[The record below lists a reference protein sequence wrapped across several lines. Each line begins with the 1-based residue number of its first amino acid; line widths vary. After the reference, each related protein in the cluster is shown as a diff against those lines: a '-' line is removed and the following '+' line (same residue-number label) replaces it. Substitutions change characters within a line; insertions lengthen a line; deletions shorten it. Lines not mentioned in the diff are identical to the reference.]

1 MKERNVQGTD
11 KSPTARRRVRS
22 DARRPKYAD
31 LYFGM
36 ADSRNEAAENPDEF
50 VKSYVDLNAAV
61 RGVTAGSKFLVMGPK
76 GTGKSALAWYLALTE
91 KANGHLTDVKD
102 ASSLPLAEIPR
113 LQTGQP
119 AGAERTVVAWK
130 FILLSSLLEL
140 ILRDQGSSAQRD
152 PEVIRVAHILRDF
165 GFMSDASGRALTT
178 ASKSTI
184 TIPIPGLGQIYKRE
198 SGREINIYNLLP
210 YLERWVSDNRSSNR
224 HVLVLDGLDSILLND
239 PKYDESLASLI
250 QAAYQLNQG
259 LTEDRSSGTVTLLL
273 RNDIFAR
280 IALKV
285 PDSQK
290 MQDDL
295 SVDLDWRVLSGSAG
309 VGAPLIRLVNAK
321 AARACGLTEVDVLSY
336 FGSIT
341 VGGRTSRP
349 QTFPVLQYFL
359 NLTRHTPRDLLRLLE
374 EIRKVEAAGTFASS
388 ALSTSGGV
396 AAEVVREGVVQY
408 STKYFVNAIRN
419 ELAGNELGVDAA
431 QHALRTLRELN
442 SQRFDRDEFR
452 VRYVEGGGEPDAVD
466 RMLELLFFAGAI
478 GNSSGLGARSYM
490 QFYHRRNDA
499 EVYLRGAFILHN
511 ALIHAWNLQRTPI
524 RDRRVG
530 ARRSRK
536 T

>member
-1 MKERNVQGTD
+1 MPADE
-11 KSPTARRRVRS
+11 SSSTARRRTR
-22 DARRPKYAD
+22 ARKPKFAD

-36 ADSRNEAAENPDEF
+36 ADSRNEAADNPDEF
-50 VKSYVDLNAAV
+50 VRSYVDLNGAV
-61 RGVTAGSKFLVMGPK
+61 SDVTAGAKFLVLGPK

-91 KANGHLTDVKD
+91 GANGHLTDVKD

-130 FILLSSLLEL
+130 FILLASFLEL
-140 ILRDQGSSAQRD
+140 LLRDEGSSAQRD
-152 PEVIRVAHILRDF
+152 PEVIRVARILREF

-178 ASKSTI
+178 AARSTI
-184 TIPIPGLGQIYKRE
+184 TIPIPGLGEIYKRE
-198 SGREINIYNLLP
+198 SGRAINIYNLVP
-210 YLERWVSDNRSSNR
+210 YLERWVGDNRSRNR

-239 PKYDESLASLI
+239 PQYDESLASLI

-259 LTEDRSSGTVTLLL
+259 LTEAQSSGGVVLLL
-273 RNDIFAR
+273 RNDIFGR

-290 MQDDL
+290 MHDDL
-295 SVDLDWRVLSGSAG
+295 SIDLDWRVLSGSAG
-309 VGAPLIRLVNAK
+309 ANAPLLKLVNAK
-321 AARACGLTEVDVLSY
+321 AARAAGVAALDVLSY
-336 FGSIT
+336 FDSIT
-341 VGGRTSRP
+341 VGGRSGRP

-374 EIRKVEAAGTFASS
+374 EIRKVEAAGTFGSNASGS
-388 ALSTSGGV
+388 V
-396 AAEVVREGVVQY
+396 AADVVREGVVQY

-431 QHALRTLRELN
+431 QLALRALRELN
-442 SQRFDRDEFR
+442 SQRFTRDEFR
-452 VRYVEGGGEPDAVD
+452 EHYLEGGGEAKSVD
-466 RMLELLFFAGAI
+466 KMLELLFFAGAI

-499 EVYLRGAFILHN
+499 EIYLRGAFILHN
-511 ALIHAWNLQRTPI
+511 ALIHAWNLQRSPV
-524 RDRRVG
+524 RDRRAPAG
-530 ARRSRK
+530 RPRTAR

>member
-1 MKERNVQGTD
+1 VAAD
-11 KSPTARRRVRS
+11 DAAPTARRRVRT
-22 DARRPKYAD
+22 RPSKPKFAD

-36 ADSRNEAAENPDEF
+36 ADSRNEAAENPAEF
-50 VKSYVDLNAAV
+50 VRSYVDLNGAV
-61 RGVTAGSKFLVMGPK
+61 QSVTFGSKFLVLGPK

-91 KANGHLTDVKD
+91 GANGHLTDVKD
-102 ASSLPLAEIPR
+102 ASSLPLAEVPR

-130 FILLSSLLEL
+130 FILLSSFLEL
-140 ILRDQGSSAQRD
+140 LLRDQGSSAQRD
-152 PEVIRVAHILRDF
+152 PEVIRVAQILREF

-178 ASKSTI
+178 AARSTI
-184 TIPIPGLGQIYKRE
+184 TIPLPGLGEVYKRE
-198 SGREINIYNLLP
+198 SGRAINIYNLVP
-210 YLERWVSDNRSSNR
+210 YLERWVGENRSANR

-239 PKYDESLASLI
+239 PQYDESLASLI

-259 LTEDRSSGTVTLLL
+259 LTEAGSSGTVVLLL

-295 SVDLDWRVLSGSAG
+295 SIDLDWRVLSGSGG
-309 VGAPLIRLVNAK
+309 VSAPLIRLVNAK
-321 AARACGLTEVDVLSY
+321 AAKAAGVAEVDVLS
-336 FGSIT
+336 FFDSIT

-374 EIRKVEAAGTFASS
+374 EIRKVEASGTFGGSN
-388 ALSTSGGV
+388 SGNV
-396 AAEVVREGVVQY
+396 AADVVREGVVQY

-419 ELAGNELGVDAA
+419 ELAGNELGADAA
-431 QHALRTLRELN
+431 QRALRALRELN
-442 SQRFDRDEFR
+442 SQRFTRNDFHSAYTD
-452 VRYVEGGGEPDAVD
+452 GGGESSTVD
-466 RMLELLFFAGAI
+466 KMLELLFFAGAI

-499 EVYLRGAFILHN
+499 EIYLRGTFILHN
-511 ALIHAWNLQRTPI
+511 ALIHAWNLQRSPVRDKRPATRRPARTP
-524 RDRRVG
+524 
-530 ARRSRK
+530 